1 MTASE
6 ARQARRSLPRRLLGR
21 LRLIPVQIGYF
32 QGPRLMS
39 ALRKRWILFRNPH
52 VDIQFG
58 KYVYVGPGFS
68 IHAPWG
74 GTFIVDRG
82 VEFRRG
88 FRLELD
94 DGANVRIG
102 ADTRFTYDPVIQCG
116 KQITIGERCMFGQAL
131 MLVDGNHRFRDP
143 SIPMLEQGYDLHP
156 VTIGDDVTVM
166 TKVTIMNDICDRA
179 VIGANSVVTKP
190 IPPFSV
196 AFGAPAR
203 VRDNFDPVAGT
214 S

>member
-1 MTASE
+1 LE
-6 ARQARRSLPRRLLGR
+6 AKQARRSLPRRVLGR
-21 LRLIPVQIGYF
+21 LRLLPVKIGYF

-58 KYVYVGPGFS
+58 KYVYLGPRFS

-74 GTFIVDRG
+74 GTFIVERG

-94 DGANVRIG
+94 DGASVRIG

-116 KQITIGERCMFGQAL
+116 RQITIGERCIFGQAL

-143 SIPMLEQGYDLHP
+143 DLPMLEQGYDLHP
-156 VTIGDDVTVM
+156 IEIGDDVTVM
-166 TKVTIMNDICDRA
+166 TKVTIMNNIGERT

-190 IPPFSV
+190 IPPWSI

-203 VRDNFDPVAGT
+203 VHDSFEPAASTAAR